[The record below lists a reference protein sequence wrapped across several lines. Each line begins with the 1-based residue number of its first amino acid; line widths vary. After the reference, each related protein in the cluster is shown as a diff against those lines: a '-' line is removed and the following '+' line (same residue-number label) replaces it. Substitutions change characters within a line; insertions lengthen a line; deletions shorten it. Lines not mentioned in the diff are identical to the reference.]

1 MTFPGIDA
9 NRTSVYDVK
18 ALCAARTGYTADKI
32 KVLWVKRPVLD
43 SKTVGEVVGD
53 VAAVEGRADMGVM
66 FVGQAASAPALAP
79 AAVEKQNVDD
89 ARETAVST
97 EHDTTTR
104 TEQGEPS
111 IAQVASGLG
120 ELVTEAFWD
129 DLGGFVLARVRDEAA
144 AQEVTSTFRQAW
156 QART

>member
-1 MTFPGIDA
+1 M
-9 NRTSVYDVK
+9 
-18 ALCAARTGYTADKI
+18 
-32 KVLWVKRPVLD
+32 LD